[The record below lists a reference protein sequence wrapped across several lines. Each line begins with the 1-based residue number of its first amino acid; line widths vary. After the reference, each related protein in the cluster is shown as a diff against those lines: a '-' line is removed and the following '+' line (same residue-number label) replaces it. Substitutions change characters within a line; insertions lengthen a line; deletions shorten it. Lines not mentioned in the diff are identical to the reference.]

1 MGYPYFFYL
10 HIYVMI
16 SQTYI
21 YIYITLFGHVVR
33 LVTQWSRAM
42 SGPDLII
49 TLSYFYFKLQ
59 LFYEESKK
67 EYILQV
73 VISKV

>member
-1 MGYPYFFYL
+1 
-10 HIYVMI
+10 
-16 SQTYI
+16 
-21 YIYITLFGHVVR
+21 
-33 LVTQWSRAM
+33 M

-73 VISKV
+73 VISKVQSEKQKSYERIYIHQDLRVFSIT